1 MAEPPSALRP
11 QRILGSKKG
20 FYKVSFAPR
29 PGDGADNNAG
39 QPIPEPAW
47 MLKESVPKQLVDT
60 WRALRT
66 ERASFR
72 QRRSKSREPSV
83 YHTTELTND
92 DSAHDETHGEP
103 VASAVDTDHY
113 DAAEDA
119 EASADVSAERVPELA
134 PTDASEAVH
143 LPANDTGNEVPDTTY
158 AEDPVAADAPRS
170 PTTPVPGEE
179 NASAPAPTTGSPS
192 TLTIPTENSPKASAA
207 PQQDPSTTPPIPTAT
222 SSDTERTP
230 RKEGILT
237 SAVAA
242 IRATFQSTP
251 SRAKETPTPEAPTP
265 TGRRPRRPVGSSTAF
280 TPQSST
286 VEGVT
291 QEAQE
296 LIHTLSRRKDQLQ
309 EEVEFVRTMYQEAS
323 SSASNLSTDL
333 SNAKKEIALLKKQ
346 LTDGLALQ
354 QQFVDAQQ
362 RQYEDQIAVL
372 SAQLELFQGQSA
384 QTSAEIR
391 RKAAEWDM
399 HLEREREE
407 AEQRQKQWAKWDERR
422 KRDGLYYAGDAA
434 APPVAAPMAPTNAA
448 VAEGPPVSAADAL
461 SQELAELAADANE
474 AGIDLNAPRSRRRR
488 APPASAEPAKRART
502 DVHASE
508 VKTEGA
514 DTVALGPLLASESS
528 VPPPERMRTG
538 SVPVGE
544 LCEMPPQR
552 KTASSPP
559 AEPAEAR
566 WLRRKRPELPLD
578 SLPTPPSHP

>member
-29 PGDGADNNAG
+29 PGEGTERDPA
-39 QPIPEPAW
+39 QPVPEPAW
-47 MLKESVPKQLVDT
+47 MPKESVPQQLVDT

-83 YHTTELTND
+83 HHATESQD
-92 DSAHDETHGEP
+92 DGSALEESHN
-103 VASAVDTDHY
+103 ASVVPAIDTDHY

-119 EASADVSAERVPELA
+119 EPSADVTAVRTPEPEPTEA
-134 PTDASEAVH
+134 PEQMHT
-143 LPANDTGNEVPDTTY
+143 PAHDTVNEVSDTAQT
-158 AEDPVAADAPRS
+158 EDSSAVEAPRS
-170 PTTPVPGEE
+170 LPTSAPVDK
-179 NASAPAPTTGSPS
+179 SAPATVPVADVSS
-192 TLTIPTENSPKASAA
+192 TPPAPTEIVLTTSRAS
-207 PQQDPSTTPPIPTAT
+207 QQDSSTIPPIPTAS
-222 SSDTERTP
+222 SSDTEKTP

-251 SRAKETPTPEAPTP
+251 SRAKETPTPEEQTP
-265 TGRRPRRPVGSSTAF
+265 SRRVRRPVGSSTAF
-280 TPQSST
+280 TPQSNT

-323 SSASNLSTDL
+323 SSASNLSTEL
-333 SNAKKEIALLKKQ
+333 SNAKKEMDLLKKQ
-346 LTDGLALQ
+346 LTDGFALQ

-362 RQYEDQIAVL
+362 RQYEDQIATL
-372 SAQLELFQGQSA
+372 TAQLELFQGQSA
-384 QTSAEIR
+384 QTNAEIR

-434 APPVAAPMAPTNAA
+434 APSTA
-448 VAEGPPVSAADAL
+448 PPVVPSSSSAAEVPPLSTADAL

-488 APPASAEPAKRART
+488 APPASTEPAKRART
-502 DVHASE
+502 DAHASE
-508 VKTEGA
+508 VKTEVA
-514 DTVALGPLLASESS
+514 DSVALGPLLASEPCE
-528 VPPPERMRTG
+528 PPPERVRTA

-544 LCEMPPQR
+544 LCEMPPRR

-559 AEPAEAR
+559 AEAAEAR
-566 WLRRKRPELPLD
+566 WLRRKRPGLPHD